1 MSNLENEYQSFNGNN
16 LPHQLFLTA
25 RQKTKLKNAFENNMP
40 TAIKLSRAQLSK
52 IIQSEG
58 FSGSLLS
65 KFADWLMKVAVALV
79 KNILS

>member
-16 LPHQLFLTA
+16 LPNELFLTA

-65 KFADWLMKVAVALV
+65 KFAD
-79 KNILS
+79 